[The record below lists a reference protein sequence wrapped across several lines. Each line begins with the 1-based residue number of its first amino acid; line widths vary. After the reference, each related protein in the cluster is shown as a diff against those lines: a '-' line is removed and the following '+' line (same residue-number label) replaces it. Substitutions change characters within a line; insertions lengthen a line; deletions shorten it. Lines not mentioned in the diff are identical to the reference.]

1 MKPAGK
7 DPTRVGD
14 WCQTFSGVEF
24 YIQDPRP
31 EDINIIDIAHALSH
45 ICRYNGHC
53 SFHYS
58 VAQHSAL
65 VARLVPNHLKL
76 AALLH
81 DAHEA
86 YTGDIVSPLK
96 PAFKEIIKDLEY
108 KLNLAI
114 AARWAFDPSL
124 LTHPEVRKA
133 DLVVRATEHRDII
146 AAPDPKDWGLPYPAS
161 AEISITPMP
170 IQAAHDMFMKEFKKW
185 RVTP

>member
-7 DPTRVGD
+7 DPNRVGD

-24 YIQDPRP
+24 YIQDPLP

-65 VARLVPNHLKL
+65 VAQLVPKEFALP
-76 AALLH
+76 ALLH

-96 PAFKEIIKDLEY
+96 PAFKEVIKDLEY
-108 KLNLAI
+108 KLNVAI
-114 AARWAFDPSL
+114 ATRWAFDPIL

-133 DLVVRATEHRDII
+133 DLIMLSTEHRDII
-146 AAPDPKDWGLPYPAS
+146 PAKDPRAWDLLYPPS
-161 AEISITPMP
+161 AEISVKPIT
-170 IQAAHDMFMKEFKKW
+170 IADAYKMFLVEFRKW
-185 RVTP
+185 RVGG